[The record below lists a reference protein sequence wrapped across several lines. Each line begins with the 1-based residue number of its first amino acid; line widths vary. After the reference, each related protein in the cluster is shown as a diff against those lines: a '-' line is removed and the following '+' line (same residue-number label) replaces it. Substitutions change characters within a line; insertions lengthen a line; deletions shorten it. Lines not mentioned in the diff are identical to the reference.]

1 MSIPARCPACSAKLV
16 APDAMA
22 GRRARCS
29 NCGGPVMVPAPRK
42 SPARRAR
49 EPAAAQAQTSVVSND
64 SLPVASDDATAAL
77 LKLAVVVAMALVL
90 LLTAAILLV
99 DWQPAE
105 EMQLAETTPSRTPVP
120 TQPTAP
126 MIPEP
131 VEPDPPPPPV
141 DPPRTPPPPP
151 PRLPP
156 LEPLPQE
163 SAPAREEARV
173 PPRTPRLPP
182 ELQEKVNRAIDRGVV
197 YLKEAASG
205 THEDEYLH
213 KRGGADAL
221 VGLTL
226 LTCGIP
232 ADDPVI
238 RRLQAQVRS
247 SLLRAATGTYDLSLA
262 VLFLDRLGDPN
273 DRDLIRS
280 GLLRLIAGQN
290 LAGGWGYNCPF
301 LQEADEL
308 ELLEALRSLPAAEDY
323 VALKQKEDSGRTRSE
338 RPAERGRVAELDRD
352 RARPALRSS
361 GPLWADPSRRLNLD
375 IDDDN
380 SNTQFAVLAVW
391 AGQRYDIPIDRS
403 MALVEA
409 RFRATQFSNGSWG
422 YHKDKPWQL
431 DSMTCAGL
439 LGLAVGRGTFGKP
452 ETSQQ
457 PDAGIAAGLAFLA
470 GGVGRPEKPPGPRVG
485 GRGAY
490 IGADSLG
497 DLYYLWS
504 LERVAVA
511 YDLQE
516 IGGKDWYRWG
526 AEILVNRQRDDG
538 SWSDV
543 WRTAPD
549 TCFALLFLKR
559 ANVAQDLTGNLRK
572 LDKLIDHGAIRRKE
586 D

>member
-1 MSIPARCPACSAKLV
+1 
-16 APDAMA
+16 
-22 GRRARCS
+22 
-29 NCGGPVMVPAPRK
+29 MVPEPK
-42 SPARRAR
+42 SSPARRAR
-49 EPAAAQAQTSVVSND
+49 EPAAAQAQPATFSSD
-64 SLPVASDDATAAL
+64 SLPVAANDATAAL
-77 LKLAVVVAMALVL
+77 LTLGVVVAMVLVL

-105 EMQLAETTPSRTPVP
+105 EVKLAQTTPSRTPEP
-120 TQPTAP
+120 TQPAP
-126 MIPEP
+126 PVTPEP
-131 VEPDPPPPPV
+131 VEPEPPPPPPV
-141 DPPRTPPPPP
+141 DPPKTPPPPP
-151 PRLPP
+151 KLPP

-173 PPRTPRLPP
+173 PPKTPRLPP
-182 ELQEKVNRAIDRGVV
+182 ELQEKVNRAIDRGVA
-197 YLKEAASG
+197 YLKDAASG
-205 THEDEYLH
+205 AHEDAYLH

-226 LTCGIP
+226 LTCGVP

-238 RRLQAQVRS
+238 RKLQAQVQY
-247 SLLRAATGTYDLSLA
+247 SLMRAAAGTYDLSLA

-290 LAGGWGYNCPF
+290 LAGGWSYSCPF
-301 LQEADEL
+301 LQEADER

-323 VALKQKEDSGRTRSE
+323 LALKRKEDSGRNGSE
-338 RPAERGRVAELDRD
+338 RPAERGRVAALDRD
-352 RARPALRSS
+352 RARPTLRSS
-361 GPLWADPSRRLNLD
+361 GPLWADPSKRLNLD

-457 PDAGIAAGLAFLA
+457 PDAEIAAGLAFLA
-470 GGVGRPEKPPGPRVG
+470 EGVGRPEKPPGPRDG
-485 GRGAY
+485 GRGKY
-490 IGADSLG
+490 IGAFSLG

-526 AEILVNRQRDDG
+526 AEILVRRQEDDG
-538 SWSDV
+538 SWSDT
-543 WRTAPD
+543 WKTTPD

-572 LDKLIDHGAIRRKE
+572 LDKLIDHGAIRRKGE
-586 D
+586 